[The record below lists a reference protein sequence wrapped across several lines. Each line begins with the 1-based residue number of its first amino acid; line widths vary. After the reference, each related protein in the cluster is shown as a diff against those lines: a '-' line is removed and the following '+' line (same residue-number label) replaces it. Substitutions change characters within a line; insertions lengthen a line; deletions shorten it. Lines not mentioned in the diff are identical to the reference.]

1 MEEERILEKEQWK
14 AEVSAVI
21 HDIKNH
27 VLQASISSLD
37 ATDDCIYFNI
47 TTLEGTDFCIQMSKS
62 GFVIA
67 GNHHNISNIQSD
79 EFFETPYSL
88 LDKISPKYRESFAQQ
103 LIDSLT
109 ALTK

>member
-37 ATDDCIYFNI
+37 ATDDC
-47 TTLEGTDFCIQMSKS
+47 TDFCIQMSKS